1 MALWVDKH
9 RPKTLDALDFH
20 KDVSERLRGMVKRG
34 DFPHLLVYGPSG
46 AGKKTRILALLR
58 EAFGSAVEKV
68 FFLLLSPSLD
78 LSSML
83 TLGSQLK
90 VEHRTWKVALDC

>member
-68 FFLLLSPSLD
+68 FITRFIVHAH
-78 LSSML
+78 
-83 TLGSQLK
+83 TWSQLK
-90 VEHRTWKVALDC
+90 AEHRTWKVALDC

>member
-20 KDVSERLRGMVKRG
+20 KDVSERLKGMVKRG

-68 FFLLLSPSLD
+68 SPHSIRCSCSHRPISLKLNIAPGRS
-78 LSSML
+78 LSSII
-83 TLGSQLK
+83 
-90 VEHRTWKVALDC
+90 